1 MGDVI
6 NLRQERKRR
15 EQAERRRQ
23 AAGRRAGTG
32 RTKAERQ
39 RSTAE
44 QEQLEHTLDGHRLD
58 ETEPH

>member
-23 AAGRRAGTG
+23 AAGRRAASG
-32 RTKAERQ
+32 RTKTDRQ

-44 QEQLEHTLDGHRLD
+44 HDQLERALDNHHLD